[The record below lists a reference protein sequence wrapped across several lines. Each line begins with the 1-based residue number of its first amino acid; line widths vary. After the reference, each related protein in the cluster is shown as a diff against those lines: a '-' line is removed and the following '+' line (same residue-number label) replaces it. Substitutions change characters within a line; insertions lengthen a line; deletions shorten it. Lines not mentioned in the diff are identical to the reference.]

1 MGADENVYFSERRR
15 VQETIKAFR
24 RSAATLRP
32 PRPRI
37 KDMPVITSDNRPGKL
52 LLMERPQ
59 PRLAKPRGIA
69 IRLAAAKGRFR
80 LGDRLVRDPMR
91 ASFVKGIMDEFERR
105 DGPGHTTID
114 ISS

>member
-1 MGADENVYFSERRR
+1 
-15 VQETIKAFR
+15 
-24 RSAATLRP
+24 
-32 PRPRI
+32 
-37 KDMPVITSDNRPGKL
+37 MPVITSDNRPGKL

-69 IRLAAAKGRFR
+69 IKLAAAKGRLTR
-80 LGDRLVRDPMR
+80 RPPSRDPMR

>member
-1 MGADENVYFSERRR
+1 
-15 VQETIKAFR
+15 
-24 RSAATLRP
+24 
-32 PRPRI
+32 
-37 KDMPVITSDNRPGKL
+37 MPVITSDNRPGKL